1 MTYPILTAEVRF
13 EQDIVQVRQR
23 ARQIASLLG
32 FEAREQT
39 RIATAVSEIARNAF
53 KYAGGGKVEFIVEGQ
68 SSQTFLT
75 RISDSGPGI
84 ADLPEVL
91 SPNFR
96 SQTGA
101 GMGLKAAKRLMDE
114 VRIDSSPDSGTSVEL
129 IEHFSKQMP
138 VLTPAE
144 LNQFLDNLARQIPD
158 DPYSEIQQQNQELMR
173 TLDELRQR
181 QDELVQL
188 NQELEDTN
196 RGVVALYAE
205 LNDKAESLQ
214 RVSKLKTSF
223 ISNMSH
229 EFRTPLTAILS
240 ISEILLNR
248 LDGELSAEQEKQVNF
263 IRKSARDL
271 TELVNDFLDLAKVEA
286 GKVTVRVADFE
297 VEDLFSALRG
307 MMRPLLPQSSAVA
320 LIFEEPAALPTL
332 TTDEGKV
339 SQILRNFISNALKFT
354 ERGEVRVAAQM
365 TDSDTITFS
374 VADTGIGIPTA
385 DKTRIFEEFVQIENP
400 LQSRVK
406 GTGLGLPLCQKLAE
420 FLGGSIHLESIL
432 GEGSKF
438 FVSIP
443 IVYCGDAE
451 KDVEVPPD
459 IRKNTLFPS
468 DNFRENSQNL
478 PPKILMVD
486 DEEVFRYLLKDLLKE
501 IEIDCIAIEAAS
513 GEEGLQKAIEH
524 QPQAI
529 FLDIVMPGING
540 FEVLE
545 KLKSHP
551 ATCNIPAIVVTSK
564 HLSAA
569 ERDRLS
575 GAAAIISKQ
584 NKSRKQAAA
593 KIADAL
599 IEVGIK
605 SERQKEKLDL

>member
-68 SSQTFLT
+68 SSQTFLI

-84 ADLPEVL
+84 ADLSEVL

-101 GMGLKAAKRLMDE
+101 VMGLAAAKRLMDE
-114 VRIDSSPDSGTSVEL
+114 VRVESSPDSGTSVEL

-173 TLDELRQR
+173 TLEELRQR
-181 QDELVQL
+181 QEELVQL

-196 RGVVALYAE
+196 RGVIALYAE
-205 LNDKAESLQ
+205 LNDKAESIQ
-214 RVSKLKTSF
+214 RVSELKTSF
-223 ISNMSH
+223 LSNMSH

-248 LDGELSAEQEKQVNF
+248 IDGELSEEQDKQVNF
-263 IRKSARDL
+263 IRTSAQVL
-271 TELVNDFLDLAKVEA
+271 AELVNDSLDLAKVEA

-297 VEDLFSALRG
+297 VVDLFSALRG
-307 MMRPLLPQSSAVA
+307 MMRPLLPQNSAVA
-320 LIFEEPAALPTL
+320 LIFEEPIALPTL
-332 TTDEGKV
+332 NTDEGKV

-354 ERGEVRVAAQM
+354 EAGEVRVAAEM
-365 TDSDTITFS
+365 TDRNTITFS
-374 VADTGIGIPTA
+374 VADTGVGIAPA
-385 DKTRIFEEFVQIENP
+385 DRTKIFEEFVQIENP
-400 LQSRVK
+400 LQQHVK

-420 FLGGSIHLESIL
+420 FLGGSIQVHSIP
-432 GEGSKF
+432 GEGSTF

-443 IVYCGDAE
+443 IVYLGATE
-451 KDVEVPPD
+451 KDVGGSIE
-459 IRKNTLFPS
+459 
-468 DNFRENSQNL
+468 
-478 PPKILMVD
+478 PPKLTPETISNFEQNGKKSPPTILIID
-486 DEEVFRYLLKDLLKE
+486 DEEAFRYSLKDLLA
-501 IEIDCIAIEAAS
+501 EIDCIAIEAAS
-513 GEEGLQKAIEH
+513 GTEGLQRAIEH

-529 FLDIVMPGING
+529 FLDIVMPGMNG

-545 KLKSHP
+545 NLKSHP
-551 ATCNIPAIVVTSK
+551 ATCQIPAIVLTSK
-564 HLSAA
+564 DLSMA
-569 ERDRLS
+569 ECDRLS
-575 GAAAIISKQ
+575 PAAAIISKQ
-584 NKSRKQAAA
+584 NKSRKKAVA
-593 KIADAL
+593 KIIDAL
-599 IEVGIK
+599 MAVGIAIYLK
-605 SERQKEKLDL
+605 G

>member
-84 ADLPEVL
+84 ADLPAVL

-114 VRIDSSPDSGTSVEL
+114 VRIESAPECGTSVEL

-144 LNQFLDNLARQIPD
+144 LNQLLDNLARQIPE

-173 TLDELRQR
+173 TLEELRQR
-181 QDELVQL
+181 QEELVQL

-214 RVSKLKTSF
+214 RVSELKTSF
-223 ISNMSH
+223 VSNMSH

-248 LDGELSAEQEKQVNF
+248 LDGELSEEQDKQVNF
-263 IRKSARDL
+263 IRKSAQAL
-271 TELVNDFLDLAKVEA
+271 AELVNDSLDLAKVEA
-286 GKVTVRVADFE
+286 GKVTVRAADFE

-307 MMRPLLPQSSAVA
+307 MMRPLLPQNSAVA
-320 LIFEEPAALPTL
+320 LIFEEPRALPTL

-354 ERGEVRVAAQM
+354 EEGEVRVAAEM
-365 TDSDTITFS
+365 TDSNTITFS
-374 VADTGIGIPTA
+374 VADTGIGIDTA
-385 DKTRIFEEFVQIENP
+385 DQTRIFEEFVQIENP
-400 LQSRVK
+400 LQHRVK
-406 GTGLGLPLCQKLAE
+406 GTGLGLSMCQKLAE
-420 FLGGSIHLESIL
+420 FLGGSIKVKSIP
-432 GEGSKF
+432 GEGSTF
-438 FVSIP
+438 FASIP
-443 IVYCGDAE
+443 IVYLKEEEQEVEIPIAQPE
-451 KDVEVPPD
+451 KKLPAFSNIEQ
-459 IRKNTLFPS
+459 NQ
-468 DNFRENSQNL
+468 QNL
-478 PPKILMVD
+478 PPKILIVD
-486 DEEVFRYLLKDLLKE
+486 DEEVFRYLLKDLLA
-501 IEIDCIAIEAAS
+501 EIDCIPLEAAS
-513 GEEGLQKAIEH
+513 GAEGLQRAIEH

-529 FLDIVMPGING
+529 FLDIVMPGMNG

-545 KLKSHP
+545 KLKSDP
-551 ATCNIPAIVVTSK
+551 ATCQIPAIVLTSK
-564 HLSAA
+564 DLSAA
-569 ERDRLS
+569 ECDRLS
-575 GAAAIISKQ
+575 EAAAIISKQ
-584 NKSRKQAAA
+584 KKSRKQAAA
-593 KIADAL
+593 QIANAL
-599 IEVGIK
+599 IEVGI
-605 SERQKEKLDL
+605 RIEKIV

>member
-68 SSQTFLT
+68 SSQTFLI

-84 ADLPEVL
+84 ADLPAVL

-101 GMGLKAAKRLMDE
+101 GMGLAAAKRLMDE

-138 VLTPAE
+138 VLTSTE
-144 LNQFLDNLARQIPD
+144 LNQLLDNLARQIPD
-158 DPYSEIQQQNQELMR
+158 DPYNEIQQQNQELMR
-173 TLDELRQR
+173 TLEELRQR
-181 QDELVQL
+181 QEELVQL

-214 RVSKLKTSF
+214 RISELKTSF
-223 ISNMSH
+223 LSNMSH

-248 LDGELSAEQEKQVNF
+248 LDGELSEEQDKQVNF
-263 IRKSARDL
+263 IRKSAQAL
-271 TELVNDFLDLAKVEA
+271 AELVNDSLDLAKVEA

-307 MMRPLLPQSSAVA
+307 MMRPLLPQNSAVA
-320 LIFEEPAALPTL
+320 LIFEEPIDLPTL

-354 ERGEVRVAAQM
+354 EAGEVRVAAEM
-365 TDSDTITFS
+365 LDSNTITFS
-374 VADTGIGIPTA
+374 VIDTGIGIDPA
-385 DKTRIFEEFVQIENP
+385 DQTRIFEEFVQVENP

-406 GTGLGLPLCQKLAE
+406 GTGLGLSLCQKLAE
-420 FLGGSIHLESIL
+420 FLGGSIQLQSIP
-432 GEGSKF
+432 GEGSTF
-438 FVSIP
+438 FTSIP
-443 IVYCGDAE
+443 IVYGGDAE
-451 KDVEVPPD
+451 KDLEESIYLPE
-459 IRKNTLFPS
+459 KTLPAIAHFGQ
-468 DNFRENSQNL
+468 NSHKL
-478 PPKILMVD
+478 PPKILIVD
-486 DEEVFRYLLKDLLKE
+486 DEEVFRYSLKNLLT
-501 IEIDCIAIEAAS
+501 EIDCIAIEAAS
-513 GEEGLQKAIEH
+513 GVEGLQRAIEL

-529 FLDIVMPGING
+529 FLDIVMPGMNG
-540 FEVLE
+540 FELLE

-551 ATCNIPAIVVTSK
+551 DTCQIPAIVLTSK
-564 HLSAA
+564 DLSAA
-569 ERDRLS
+569 ECDRLS
-575 GAAAIISKQ
+575 AAAAIIAKQ

-593 KIADAL
+593 KIIDAL

-605 SERQKEKLDL
+605 IDRKEKTV